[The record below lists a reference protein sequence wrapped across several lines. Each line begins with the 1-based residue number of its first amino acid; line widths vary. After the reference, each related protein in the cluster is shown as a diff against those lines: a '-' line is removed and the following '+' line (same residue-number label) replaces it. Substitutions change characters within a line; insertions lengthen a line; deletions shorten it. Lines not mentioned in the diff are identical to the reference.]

1 MINSIIESISIT
13 LNAEFGD
20 KYKIHREEKRQGLKE
35 PCFFIQ
41 CLNPTEELFFW
52 KRYFRR
58 NQFCIQYFP
67 EEEYH
72 RNQECHAVGERLF
85 SCLEYLDVDGD
96 PVMGTEMKYEITD
109 GLLHFFVNYD
119 MIVYKVAPAA
129 VEMGE
134 IEITGTAERRCN
146 GKEKEP

>member
-20 KYKIHREEKRQGLKE
+20 KYKIHREAKKQGLIE

-67 EEEYH
+67 EDNLH
-72 RNQECHAVGERLF
+72 GNQECYAVAERLF
-85 SCLEYLDVDGD
+85 SCLEYLDVGGD
-96 PVMGTEMKYEITD
+96 LVMGTKRKYEVVD
-109 GLLHFFVNYD
+109 GILHFFVNYD
-119 MIVYKVAPAA
+119 LFVYKVAESVP
-129 VEMGE
+129 VMEEVSSETHVKG
-134 IEITGTAERRCN
+134 
-146 GKEKEP
+146 

>member
-119 MIVYKVAPAA
+119 MFVYKVAPAA

>member
-85 SCLEYLDVDGD
+85 SCLEYLDVGGD
-96 PVMGTEMKYEITD
+96 LAMGTEMKYEITD

>member
-52 KRYFRR
+52 KRYFRQ

-67 EEEYH
+67 EDKQH
-72 RNQECHAVGERLF
+72 KKQECHAVAERLF
-85 SCLEYLDVDGD
+85 SCLEYLDVGGD
-96 PVMGTEMKYEITD
+96 PVMGTKMRYEVAD
-109 GLLHFFVNYD
+109 GILHFLVNYD
-119 MIVYKVAPAA
+119 LFVYKVAESVPA
-129 VEMGE
+129 MGE
-134 IEITGTAERRCN
+134 ASSQTHVKG
-146 GKEKEP
+146 

>member
-20 KYKIHREEKRQGLKE
+20 KYKIHGEEKRQGLKE

-52 KRYFRR
+52 KRYFRK

-67 EEEYH
+67 ENKLHGKEECY
-72 RNQECHAVGERLF
+72 AVGERLF
-85 SCLEYLDVDGD
+85 SCLEYLDVGGD
-96 PVMGTEMKYEITD
+96 LVMGTKRKYEVVD
-109 GLLHFFVNYD
+109 GILHFFVNYD
-119 MIVYKVAPAA
+119 LFVYKVA
-129 VEMGE
+129 
-134 IEITGTAERRCN
+134 
-146 GKEKEP
+146 EPVPFMEEVSSETHVKG

>member
-41 CLNPTEELFFW
+41 CLNPAEELFFW
-52 KRYFRR
+52 KRYFRK

-67 EEEYH
+67 ENKLHGKEECY
-72 RNQECHAVGERLF
+72 AVGERLF
-85 SCLEYLDVDGD
+85 SCLEYLDVGGD
-96 PVMGTEMKYEITD
+96 LVMGTKRKYEVVD
-109 GLLHFFVNYD
+109 GILHFFVNYD
-119 MIVYKVAPAA
+119 LFVYKVA
-129 VEMGE
+129 
-134 IEITGTAERRCN
+134 
-146 GKEKEP
+146 EPVPFMEEVSSETHVKG